1 MNIPKDVLKAI
12 DAATLG
18 KSPDEERAILGA
30 IADNIASRLECLD
43 EEAEDNE

>member
-18 KSPDEERAILGA
+18 KSPDEERAILEA
-30 IADNIASRLECLD
+30 IDGNIQSRLECLD
-43 EEAEDNE
+43 EEAEGEE